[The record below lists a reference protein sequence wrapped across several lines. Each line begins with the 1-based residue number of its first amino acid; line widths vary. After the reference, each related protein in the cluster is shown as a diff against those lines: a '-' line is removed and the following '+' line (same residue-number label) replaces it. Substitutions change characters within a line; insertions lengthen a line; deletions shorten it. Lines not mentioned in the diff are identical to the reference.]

1 MKELFGTNETENRKN
16 TECDGAKYCTLN
28 IGHGISD
35 EINKTAEKLE
45 RIEEK
50 GKLPFALYIVAWILF
65 GTGFNIAGLFVVDIL
80 FDGFD
85 SIKSVIGFFIG
96 GVISLV
102 IGGGMLLYEKYK
114 TQANIG
120 SKEYKKANDD
130 LEKRISIYTAQL
142 GIPSDAEKINVF
154 LYNYK
159 IKNGE
164 TVIKEEFTGHFINYE
179 AYVFNEAE
187 CLCISDLE
195 YRFDI
200 PLSDIKDFGVEEKTS
215 YASGWTKDK
224 SPSEYGIKTDNLE
237 RIMLKTRAYM
247 LFDLGGE
254 EFRMYFP
261 EYEMPVLK
269 RLAGRE

>member
-120 SKEYKKANDD
+120 RKEYKKANDD

-200 PLSDIKDFGVEEKTS
+200 PLSDIKDFGVEEKRHTL
-215 YASGWTKDK
+215 
-224 SPSEYGIKTDNLE
+224 P
-237 RIMLKTRAYM
+237 
-247 LFDLGGE
+247 
-254 EFRMYFP
+254 
-261 EYEMPVLK
+261 
-269 RLAGRE
+269 AGRRINRRPNTASKPTTSNALCLRPALICCLISAVKNSVCIFPNMKCLC